1 MINRYVE
8 VTNEYVKQL
17 EQEIDNL
24 KKINEEHKKINGKLR
39 EEYNKIQN
47 LYESVFAESQKQ
59 KEVIDKAIEFIEWFR
74 KDNMEFYKNKGV
86 ALTISECDGLLD
98 ILKEGNKWI

>member
-8 VTNEYVKQL
+8 VTDEYIKQL
-17 EQEIDNL
+17 EHEIDNL
-24 KKINEEHKKINGKLR
+24 KAINENHKKINGKLR

-59 KEVIDKAIEFIEWFR
+59 KEVISRAIELLNNPWSFESGNKEVDEITYNKKR
-74 KDNMEFYKNKGV
+74 KV
-86 ALTISECDGLLD
+86 ID
-98 ILKEGNKWI
+98 ILNEVAE